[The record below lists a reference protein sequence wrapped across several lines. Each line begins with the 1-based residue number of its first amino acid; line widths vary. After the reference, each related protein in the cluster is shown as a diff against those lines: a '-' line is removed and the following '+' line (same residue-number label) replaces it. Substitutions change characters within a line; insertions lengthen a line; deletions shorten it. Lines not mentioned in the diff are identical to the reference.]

1 MKSDQ
6 NLAADLAKLTIRFVI
21 DFFRYNGDSMK
32 SNLTIIDTDV
42 LVIGSGI
49 AGLQAAR
56 TVATNGKKPLL
67 VSKSPIGKA
76 NNTILAGGGFTHAV
90 NQFSA
95 EDHLRKTL
103 ASGRMLND
111 RNLVECLVKQAPEKI
126 RALKQKG
133 LPGHFQKS
141 GFSCRTDAMAG
152 GPNLSGVLVK
162 ACREAGV
169 DFLENVMITDI
180 LVAESICQGAVGFH
194 KRTGEFYGFRS
205 GAVILAT
212 GGAGFIYAQNDNAPG
227 TTGDGY
233 ALSLSA
239 GLELRD
245 MEFVQ
250 FYPLVYAG
258 GGRCHMILP
267 SFFGDLGRIVN
278 RQGEDI
284 KEKYALHDKPIA
296 IVCRDSLAQAIYRE
310 VALGNGIDGA
320 LLLDVRGM
328 DESRMPINDDLK
340 TRYKKK
346 IAYDTAPIKITTACH
361 HFMGGLIIDA
371 GGGTGLKGLF
381 AAGEVVGG
389 IHGANR
395 MGGNALS
402 EGLVFGELAALSA
415 IEHAA
420 SRPSGG
426 NVREPAEAVMRR
438 WLQAVDPGVKGD
450 GKLAALTGK
459 LKQVMWQQAGI
470 IRNGSTLKECLA
482 VIDDIMRELKR
493 LAVRSPLEL
502 CRLLELKNA
511 ALSGKAI
518 VLSALSRTESRGSHF
533 REDYPSEETDWLKTI
548 FVRLTDGEANI
559 SRIVSIDEK

>member
-1 MKSDQ
+1 RS
-6 NLAADLAKLTIRFVI
+6 
-21 DFFRYNGDSMK
+21 S
-32 SNLTIIDTDV
+32 LTIIDTDV

-49 AGLQAAR
+49 AGLQAAL
-56 TVATNGKKPLL
+56 TVAANGKKPLL
-67 VSKSPIGKA
+67 VSKSSIGKA
-76 NNTILAGGGFTHAV
+76 NNTILAGGLFTHAGK
-90 NQFSA
+90 QFSA

-111 RNLVECLVKQAPEKI
+111 RALVKCFVKRAPEKI
-126 RALKQKG
+126 RALMQKG
-133 LPGHFQKS
+133 LPGHFQKT
-141 GFSCRTDAMAG
+141 GFYFRTSAMAG

-169 DFLENVMITDI
+169 DFLESVMITD
-180 LVAESICQGAVGFH
+180 LLTADCACQGAVGFH
-194 KRTGEFYGFRS
+194 KRTGEFYGFQS
-205 GAVILAT
+205 GAVLLAT
-212 GGAGFIYAQNDNAPG
+212 GGTGFIYAQNDNAPG

-233 ALSLSA
+233 ALSLEA
-239 GLELRD
+239 GLEIRD

-258 GGRCHMILP
+258 SGRCHMLLP

-296 IVCRDSLAQAIYRE
+296 IVCRDGLSQALYRE
-310 VALGNGIDGA
+310 IALGNGIDGA
-320 LLLDVRGM
+320 LLLDAREA
-328 DESRMPINDDLK
+328 DESQMPLNDDLK

-346 IAYDTAPIKITTACH
+346 IAYDTAPIKITPACH
-361 HFMGGLIIDA
+361 HTMGGLVIDA
-371 GGGTGLKGLF
+371 GGRTGLKGLF

-415 IEHAA
+415 MEHAA
-420 SRPSGG
+420 FRPQGVD
-426 NVREPAEAVMRR
+426 VREPAEAAMRR
-438 WLQAVDPGVKGD
+438 RLGAVDPGLKGN
-450 GKLAALTGK
+450 GNLAALTGK
-459 LKQVMWQQAGI
+459 LKQVMWQKAGI
-470 IRNGSTLKECLA
+470 VRNGSTLNEGLA
-482 VIDDIMRELKR
+482 AIDDILRKLKG

-502 CRLLELKNA
+502 CRLQELKNA

-518 VLSALSRTESRGSHF
+518 VISALSRTESRGSHF
-533 REDYPSEETDWLKTI
+533 REDYPSEEAGWLKKI
-548 FVRLTDGEANI
+548 FVRMTNGEPEV
-559 SRIVSIDEK
+559 SRIVPIDVRF